1 MSCHSMVSACETWL
15 GKAGRAERGKNERQ
29 MSDFAECDVSDTESC
44 LGASHRWT
52 LASQP
57 FSKTAGGPNIR

>member
-29 MSDFAECDVSDTESC
+29 MSDFAECDVSDTES
-44 LGASHRWT
+44 LSRG
-52 LASQP
+52 
-57 FSKTAGGPNIR
+57 